1 LIFAERARYQI
12 GMRALFL
19 CLMVSLSALAGCTSL
34 VRVGSDGF
42 EASHV
47 SPSQFEQDTSA
58 CQIEA
63 DTYLAYDLRG
73 MEGTRYQKNR
83 AFNTVYGR
91 CMRARGY
98 RPRPYYKNL
107 LPG

>member
-1 LIFAERARYQI
+1 
-12 GMRALFL
+12 MRALFL
-19 CLMVSLSALAGCTSL
+19 SLACLALVGCNSL
-34 VRVGSDGF
+34 VHVGGDGF
-42 EASHV
+42 EASRV
-47 SPSQFEQDTSA
+47 SPAQFEEDTGI
-58 CQIEA
+58 CQREA
-63 DTYLAYDLRG
+63 DNYLAYDVRA

-83 AFNTVYGR
+83 AFNAIYGR